1 MMQNYYER
9 RQIATFSQNS
19 FFARSRLSTQNTQPS
34 TLNPQRNCQNATA
47 AAAATLSESTLWL
60 MGMRTT

>member
-19 FFARSRLSTQNTQPS
+19 FFRSFTSLNTKHS